1 MSNYSGVQTGRMGN
15 LFTGALVAPGADHTI
30 YVVLDSGI
38 LLTVVNTRLTNEFN
52 RAVEVGYDL
61 DTDPALLQVL
71 EYSAIATTGGG
82 HLIQD
87 EGTSLTQRSNLN
99 FIGEGVTAEDDGT
112 SDTTRIT
119 IPGNS
124 FAFPAS
130 DNNYYVAYNNS
141 WATIPLLGIREAPTD
156 DGKYVRRNGAW
167 EALPAFEPQRRYELL
182 MQDGVSSPP
191 IPLETEDGSDWLYQ
205 D

>member
-15 LFTGALVAPGADHTI
+15 LITGALVASGADNTI
-30 YVVLDSGI
+30 YVILDSGI
-38 LLTVVNTRLTNEFN
+38 LLTVVNTRLNNEFN
-52 RAVEVGYDL
+52 RAIAVGYDL

-82 HLIQD
+82 HLIQN
-87 EGTSLTQRSNLN
+87 EGTSLTQRSKLN
-99 FIGEGVTAEDDGT
+99 FIGDGVTAEDDGT
-112 SDTTRIT
+112 SDTTRVT

-130 DNNYYVAYNNS
+130 DNNYYVARNS
-141 WATIPLLGIREAPTD
+141 
-156 DGKYVRRNGAW
+156 AW
-167 EALPAFEPQRRYELL
+167 EALPAAEPQRRYELL

>member
-15 LFTGALVAPGADHTI
+15 LFTGALVASGADHTI

-52 RAVEVGYDL
+52 RAVEIGYDL

-82 HLIQD
+82 HLIQN
-87 EGTSLTQRSNLN
+87 EGTSLTQRSKLN
-99 FIGEGVTAEDDGT
+99 FIGNGVTAEDDGT
-112 SDTTRIT
+112 SDTTRVT

-130 DNNYYVAYNNS
+130 DNNYYVA
-141 WATIPLLGIREAPTD
+141 
-156 DGKYVRRNGAW
+156 RNGAW
-167 EALPAFEPQRRYELL
+167 VE
-182 MQDGVSSPP
+182 MPP
-191 IPLETEDGSDWLYQ
+191 GSVAGKYRQWLYSAGGGELTILT
-205 D
+205 DSNGNPLTGLCDLE